1 MDLRNK
7 TGGNPST
14 SPSKTPI
21 DCGTYHV
28 KEVQG
33 KKGHT
38 ETHVNQNSK
47 GERKTDEKQ
56 GTEGSHAA
64 PFMTTANWLLNRIHT
79 KGSIAMPDFAA
90 DFDYYSEQD
99 AHTAFTSL
107 LSSTIVPER
116 LRKPLRDKYEVW
128 RRNNGEE
135 YWASRQAVSQARI
148 STKRT
153 ATELIASSE
162 HVAKKLIHEQRT
174 TESGSSLSPSTSSS
188 SLPAS
193 VSPSH
198 ALYSPREATQ
208 GGQTPPHD
216 FGEIPPAY
224 LPPQESGDEEHH
236 SSQSLF
242 EPFTSSATPPEEY
255 FVERGRYVLDMA
267 ELPGD
272 SLSNGYR
279 PVFILDNYAS
289 LEERLDKRLND
300 GGLARPDMVISLNG
314 VAVGCGEIKPYLA
327 SRRSMDEDRA
337 RVAEFMK
344 RTLHTRIVQART
356 ESEFVVVGFC
366 IFGDEV
372 EISLMRW
379 TDQREYV
386 YRIYSGITL
395 SSTIGNEDS
404 IGQLLAR
411 LYFVRQWIKETTTVT
426 SQQEETGATRLHYD
440 RSLLKPT
447 LRLL

>member
-1 MDLRNK
+1 
-7 TGGNPST
+7 
-14 SPSKTPI
+14 
-21 DCGTYHV
+21 
-28 KEVQG
+28 
-33 KKGHT
+33 
-38 ETHVNQNSK
+38 
-47 GERKTDEKQ
+47 
-56 GTEGSHAA
+56 
-64 PFMTTANWLLNRIHT
+64 
-79 KGSIAMPDFAA
+79 MPDFAA

-289 LEERLDKRLND
+289 LEERLAISSIRITEQQDIGTRYYPPQAISDMELEIYTLLTSLGLSHGPNTSDACCRSRSQEMNFIIHHICTIWNTVFNAHEGFSIKWDKRLND